1 MLKKLAI
8 VCAILAGAYALAS
21 GDYTFASPRY
31 RVLAL
36 AYLAAAQFS
45 SPRVSADDL
54 NGAESGQDGA
64 GPRPA
69 VGAPPART
77 HAYVHLGSLRTAASA
92 RQEWLRLQRT
102 FPTELANLD
111 LTVERV
117 DLGPK
122 GVFYRVLAD
131 TFASPL
137 SARQL
142 CSELRQS
149 RQFCAPI
156 HLGAT

>member
-8 VCAILAGAYALAS
+8 GVFILAGAYALAS
-21 GDYTFASPRY
+21 GDYTFAGPRY

-45 SPRVSADDL
+45 SPRVSAAGL
-54 NGAESGQDGA
+54 MSAESGQNGT
-64 GPRPA
+64 A
-69 VGAPPART
+69 VPTADVAPPART
-77 HAYVHLGSLRTAASA
+77 HAYVHLGSLRTAALA
-92 RQEWLRLQRT
+92 HREWLRLQRA

-122 GVFYRVLAD
+122 GIFYRVLAD
-131 TFASPL
+131 TYASPL

-142 CSELRQS
+142 CSELHQNH
-149 RQFCAPI
+149 QFCAPI
-156 HLGAT
+156 HPGTT